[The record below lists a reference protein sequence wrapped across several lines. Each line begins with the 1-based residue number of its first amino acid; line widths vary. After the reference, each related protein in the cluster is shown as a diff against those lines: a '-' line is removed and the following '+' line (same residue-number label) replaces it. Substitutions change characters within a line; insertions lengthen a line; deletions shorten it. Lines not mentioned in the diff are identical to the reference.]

1 MKVMMYMMNV
11 SNNSNSDVH
20 NDNNN
25 DKNNNTFCW
34 VNMLQGRAPGD
45 PATWWAAGEDMLV
58 ALGVR
63 RWGFAPDLIAGALLP
78 RRSPQQV
85 QQRIAHMK
93 HHNKAMNPIKV
104 GPPPIKAKGSCC
116 SRLQLLTY

>member
-1 MKVMMYMMNV
+1 
-11 SNNSNSDVH
+11 
-20 NDNNN
+20 
-25 DKNNNTFCW
+25 
-34 VNMLQGRAPGD
+34 MLQGRPPGD
-45 PATWWAAGEDMLV
+45 PATWWSAGEDMLV

-63 RWGFAPDLIAGALLP
+63 RWGVAPDLIAGTLLP

-104 GPPPIKAKGSCC
+104 RLSPVNTTAFCC
-116 SRLQLLTY
+116 SRLQLPAHLSCRARQKTAACKRSKSC